1 MVELAALLVAVAFAV
16 LVAYLVSTL
25 IQIRK
30 TAVESERLF
39 SRLNDEL
46 PSLFTEIRRLT
57 ENLNAA
63 AIEARDGIE
72 HASVLLHA
80 MGEMGETVQQVH
92 SVVRGQGGHVLGRLT
107 SVIAGVKAASSA
119 VKQRFLKR
127 EETLNGGG

>member
-1 MVELAALLVAVAFAV
+1 MVELAALLVAVAFTV

-46 PSLFTEIRRLT
+46 PSLFTEIRRLA

-119 VKQRFLKR
+119 VKQRISQARR
-127 EETLNGGG
+127 EIGRR

>member
-1 MVELAALLVAVAFAV
+1 MVEPAALLVAVAFTV

-39 SRLNDEL
+39 SQLNDEL
-46 PSLFTEIRRLT
+46 PSLFTEIRRLA

-119 VKQRFLKR
+119 VKQRISQTR
-127 EETLNGGG
+127 RDIGRR